1 MSLQAS
7 VFFLTFASVSY
18 HTAIMYHH
26 QSVRRISAIRI
37 EPVPCYARLDNL
49 LGGAENARLENAEL
63 ENAAPNCRTG
73 KRETG
78 KHENGLVMESRS
90 SLNSR

>member
-26 QSVRRISAIRI
+26 QSGLRISAIRI
-37 EPVPCYARLDNL
+37 EPVPCYARLDSALNDIM
-49 LGGAENARLENAEL
+49 
-63 ENAAPNCRTG
+63 
-73 KRETG
+73 K
-78 KHENGLVMESRS
+78 GLVTDMESI
-90 SLNSR
+90 LT